1 MSTVISV
8 WILLT
13 VVLGV
18 SAWSAVWSR
27 RPTIGRAMS
36 VLVFLSGSPIA
47 FVSVAF
53 CLGWPVP
60 LIGGITGPA
69 GEYTVLGQ
77 KLVANKAIYV
87 MIDVGNVPRY
97 YVLPWDQ
104 NAAKKM
110 QDAADKEAGMMVTI
124 PPMEFSW
131 ERRKPL
137 SFHEL
142 PQPQVLPQK
151 PRQEQAPMRFDNI

>member
-1 MSTVISV
+1 MTQVISS
-8 WILLT
+8 WIIITLL
-13 VVLGV
+13 LGAA
-18 SAWSAVWSR
+18 AWIAAWSR
-27 RPTIGRAMS
+27 RQTKAR
-36 VLVFLSGSPIA
+36 VLAILAFLSGSPIA
-47 FVSVAF
+47 LFSLAL
-53 CLGWPVP
+53 CLGWPIP
-60 LIGGITGPA
+60 LIGGVTGPS
-69 GEYTVLGQ
+69 GDFIVLGQ

-124 PPMEFSW
+124 PPMEFTW